1 MCAVDDWRPPKD
13 TTNFAIF
20 FFLPEIRWRKRCNG
34 NLLYYLRP
42 ALRLF
47 QIYPN
52 DASDFWL
59 VVASPHPA
67 EAIETQAPVSIHRPN
82 QRVNVLTTRST
93 RWHLLSNSPP
103 HRKHHRSFDCC
114 VNPTSG
120 GHPRPVLRPSLNYSM
135 GAISAPQTRGSNAA
149 RASPNAG
156 GLQKTH
162 REPRRCDSGPW
173 RLLPWRGRAKPLGVE
188 QKIICEL
195 DLLR

>member
-1 MCAVDDWRPPKD
+1 MCAVDDWRPPKN

-20 FFLPEIRWRKRCNG
+20 FFLPEIRWRKRCNC
-34 NLLYYLRP
+34 NLPYYLRP
-42 ALRLF
+42 GLRLF

-52 DASDFWL
+52 DAADFGWL
-59 VVASPHPA
+59 LHPP
-67 EAIETQAPVSIHRPN
+67 TQQKPSKLKPPALSLFLFFCRSIHRPN
-82 QRVNVLTTRST
+82 QRVTVLTTRST
-93 RWHLLSNSPP
+93 RSHLLSNSPP

-135 GAISAPQTRGSNAA
+135 GTISAPQTRGSNAA

-162 REPRRCDSGPW
+162 REPRRCD
-173 RLLPWRGRAKPLGVE
+173 
-188 QKIICEL
+188 
-195 DLLR
+195 